1 MSATWYLVG
10 AGPGDPG
17 LITARGLEL
26 IRHADVVVYDYLAN
40 ARLLEQAP
48 AGAELIYVGKKGYSA
63 HVSQDEINALLVRKA
78 RELDARKPVGADPT
92 RPQSSD
98 ADPTH
103 PQAAEVDP
111 AQHAADADPARD
123 PVLVRLKGGDPYV
136 FGRGG
141 EEALALCEA
150 GIPFEVVP
158 GVTAGIAAPAYA
170 GIPVTHRK
178 VASSV
183 TLVTGHEDPT
193 RTESSLAWE
202 ALAALVRR
210 GDTVCFYMGVRALP
224 QIAERLQAEGV
235 SSEMTVAVVRQAT
248 TPGQQTLVSTLARVT
263 EDVARAR
270 LTSPAIIV
278 VGRTVELRPELSW
291 YERLPLFGR
300 TVVVTRSR
308 SQAGGLAEGLAA
320 LGADVRVVPTIAF
333 APPGSYA
340 ELDAGIERLVG
351 YDWIVFTSANGVRCF
366 FDRLHDAHG
375 KDTRALAG
383 VHVAAIGPAT
393 ARALEAHG
401 ISADVVPAVYRAEGV
416 FAAIRDY
423 ADADGEDAGG
433 SRGLVGARVFIPR
446 AQVARDVLPQ
456 LLCEAGAH
464 VDVAAAYRTVVPEG
478 AADDLRDLLQGGHV
492 DAVTFT
498 SSSTVRNFCALLGGP
513 ARPSGEASALMEGVA
528 ACSIGPITSQTLR
541 DCGIEPAA
549 EAERYTVDG
558 LVAAIRGYFDA

>member
-1 MSATWYLVG
+1 MCSAPARDAACVYLVG
-10 AGPGDPG
+10 SGPGDPG

-26 IRHADVVVYDYLAN
+26 IRRADVVVYDYLAN
-40 ARLLEQAP
+40 AQLLEQAP
-48 AGAELIYVGKKGYSA
+48 AGAELVYAGKKGYSA
-63 HVSQDEINALLVRKA
+63 HVSQDEINTLLVRKA
-78 RELDARKPVGADPT
+78 RELDARRAADAHPV
-92 RPQSSD
+92 QS
-98 ADPTH
+98 
-103 PQAAEVDP
+103 QAADADP
-111 AQHAADADPARD
+111 AQHAADADPTRD

-141 EEALALCEA
+141 EEALALREA

-193 RTESSLAWE
+193 RTETSLAWE
-202 ALAALVRR
+202 ALAVLVKR

-235 SSEMTVAVVRQAT
+235 SSETPVAVVRQAT
-248 TPGQQTLVSTLARVT
+248 TPGQQTLVSTLARVA

-308 SQAGGLAEGLAA
+308 DQAGCLAAGLAA

>member
-26 IRHADVVVYDYLAN
+26 IRRADVVVYDYLAN
-40 ARLLEQAP
+40 AQLLEQAP
-48 AGAELIYVGKKGYSA
+48 AGAELVYAGKKGYSA
-63 HVSQDEINALLVRKA
+63 HVSQDEINTLLVRKA
-78 RELDARKPVGADPT
+78 RELDARRAADAHPV
-92 RPQSSD
+92 QS
-98 ADPTH
+98 
-103 PQAAEVDP
+103 QAADADP
-111 AQHAADADPARD
+111 AQHAADADPTRD

-141 EEALALCEA
+141 EEALALREA

-193 RTESSLAWE
+193 RTETSLAWE
-202 ALAALVRR
+202 ALAVLVKR

-235 SSEMTVAVVRQAT
+235 SSETPVAVVRQAT
-248 TPGQQTLVSTLARVT
+248 TPGQQTLVSTLARVA

-308 SQAGGLAEGLAA
+308 DQAGCLAAGLAA

-401 ISADVVPAVYRAEGV
+401 ISADVVP
-416 FAAIRDY
+416 AAIRDY

>member
-26 IRHADVVVYDYLAN
+26 IRRADVVVYDYLAN
-40 ARLLEQAP
+40 AQLLEQAP
-48 AGAELIYVGKKGYSA
+48 AGAELVYAGKKGYSA
-63 HVSQDEINALLVRKA
+63 HVSQDEINTLLVRKA
-78 RELDARKPVGADPT
+78 RELDARRAADAHPV
-92 RPQSSD
+92 QS
-98 ADPTH
+98 
-103 PQAAEVDP
+103 QAADTDP
-111 AQHAADADPARD
+111 AQHAADADPTRD

-141 EEALALCEA
+141 EEALALREA

-193 RTESSLAWE
+193 RTETSLAWE
-202 ALAALVRR
+202 ALAVLVKR

-235 SSEMTVAVVRQAT
+235 SSETPVAVVRQAT
-248 TPGQQTLVSTLARVT
+248 TPGQQTLVSTLARVA

-308 SQAGGLAEGLAA
+308 DQAGCLAAGLAA

>member
-26 IRHADVVVYDYLAN
+26 IRRADVVVYDYLAN
-40 ARLLEQAP
+40 AQLLEQAP
-48 AGAELIYVGKKGYSA
+48 AGAELVYAGKKGYSA
-63 HVSQDEINALLVRKA
+63 HVSQDEINTLLVRKA
-78 RELDARKPVGADPT
+78 RELDARRAADAHPV
-92 RPQSSD
+92 QS
-98 ADPTH
+98 
-103 PQAAEVDP
+103 QAADADP
-111 AQHAADADPARD
+111 AQHAADADPTRD

-141 EEALALCEA
+141 EEALALREA

-193 RTESSLAWE
+193 RTETSLAWE
-202 ALAALVRR
+202 ALAVLVKR

-235 SSEMTVAVVRQAT
+235 SSETPVAVVRQAT
-248 TPGQQTLVSTLARVT
+248 TPGPQTLVSTLARVA

-308 SQAGGLAEGLAA
+308 DQAGCLAAGLAA